1 MFELIHAALSCTQ
14 FHWSSELCDPLVAL
28 TSSRHGR
35 HSMPTW
41 NLNSWTEA
49 DRYLLSFSL
58 SLCFSTYSLA
68 LPLILYVAE
77 KCLGLSGDS
86 HEAQKLVLQSLS
98 LFSSDPSCPK
108 YSSLPLMSLVDQMG
122 LNIWAVELAIDHSVI
137 LYRICYSILNSYT
150 CKGTRY
156 ACRSICKLSYL
167 FVSWI
172 SDKF

>member
-1 MFELIHAALSCTQ
+1 MCYKLKCWHHL
-14 FHWSSELCDPLVAL
+14 PLEIFR
-28 TSSRHGR
+28 SG
-35 HSMPTW
+35 
-41 NLNSWTEA
+41 
-49 DRYLLSFSL
+49 SL
-58 SLCFSTYSLA
+58 SSFVYLKWELVRRQLSLR
-68 LPLILYVAE
+68 LLTTTE

-150 CKGTRY
+150 CKGTRKVSCKE
-156 ACRSICKLSYL
+156 CRNFSCIKLSKVIGWLKLAFILSHFQVACGSLCTFY
-167 FVSWI
+167 FC
-172 SDKF
+172 